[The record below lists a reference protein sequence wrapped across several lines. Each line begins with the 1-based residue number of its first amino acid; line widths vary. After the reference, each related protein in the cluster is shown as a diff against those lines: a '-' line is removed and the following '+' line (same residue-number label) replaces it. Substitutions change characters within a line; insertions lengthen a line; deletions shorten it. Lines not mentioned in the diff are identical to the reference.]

1 MLQKPKPKD
10 GPDWIVQ
17 NRDTIEKGVEIMEQ
31 AADSEVMSTVGLLHP
46 GGGSLFEMTILMI
59 LIMFIQILSI
69 TQQQQS
75 VLMIDLFKSNNMEAP
90 HNPTNTTM
98 FYCWQTSTYPGQFI
112 TGTGLNPLQSSE
124 LP

>member
-59 LIMFIQILSI
+59 LIMFIQIF

-98 FYCWQTSTYPGQFI
+98 FYRW
-112 TGTGLNPLQSSE
+112 
-124 LP
+124 